1 VPRPDRNRC
10 QIPSGASS
18 SWAGGASFEPPA
30 ADVDA
35 LDAPRPRP
43 VRLVGRLAC
52 APVRLAGGGS
62 ETSGSFAV
70 ARTRRWPPPLAVRV
84 PRGDR
89 PLRVTAVASPAPAAG
104 PSEGDASGVAGVGGV
119 PAAAASI
126 GRRDRREGRG
136 GASLSAAASA
146 SAVGSGLEPPREP
159 RDGAP
164 ARRRRL
170 PLAGVTRASSAGDA
184 GACGAAAG
192 GDGATVGGSAPAAS
206 PS

>member
-1 VPRPDRNRC
+1 MPRPDRNRC

-30 ADVDA
+30 ADGYA

-43 VRLVGRLAC
+43 VRLVGRLTC

-62 ETSGSFAV
+62 EISVSFAV
-70 ARTRRWPPPLAVRV
+70 ARTRRWPPPLAVRD

-89 PLRVTAVASPAPAAG
+89 ALRVTAVGSPAPPAPA
-104 PSEGDASGVAGVGGV
+104 PSEGDASGAAVV

-126 GRRDRREGRG
+126 GRRDRRGRG
-136 GASLSAAASA
+136 GASVSRTASA
-146 SAVGSGLEPPREP
+146 SAVRSGLEPSPERRDEP
-159 RDGAP
+159 P
-164 ARRRRL
+164 ARRRR
-170 PLAGVTRASSAGDA
+170 PLLEGVARASSAGDA
-184 GACGAAAG
+184 GACRGGAG
-192 GDGATVGGSAPAAS
+192 GAGATVGGSAPAAS

>member
-18 SWAGGASFEPPA
+18 SWAREASFEPPA
-30 ADVDA
+30 ADVDGP
-35 LDAPRPRP
+35 DPPRPRP

-52 APVRLAGGGS
+52 APVRFAGGDS
-62 ETSGSFAV
+62 EVSVSFAV
-70 ARTRRWPPPLAVRV
+70 ARTRRWPPPLAVRD

-89 PLRVTAVASPAPAAG
+89 ALRVTAVDSPAPEAP
-104 PSEGDASGVAGVGGV
+104 PSEGDASGVAGV
-119 PAAAASI
+119 PAAATSV

-136 GASLSAAASA
+136 GASVSATASN
-146 SAVGSGLEPPREP
+146 SAVPSSLELPPPVEL

-164 ARRRRL
+164 ARRRRT
-170 PLAGVTRASSAGDA
+170 PLEGVARASSAADA
-184 GACGAAAG
+184 GACRAGGGAAA
-192 GDGATVGGSAPAAS
+192 ATVGNSAPAAS

>member
-18 SWAGGASFEPPA
+18 SWAGGASFEAPA
-30 ADVDA
+30 ADVDG

-52 APVRLAGGGS
+52 VPVRLAGGGS
-62 ETSGSFAV
+62 EISVSFVV
-70 ARTRRWPPPLAVRV
+70 ARTRRWPPPLAVRD
-84 PRGDR
+84 PPGDR
-89 PLRVTAVASPAPAAG
+89 ALRVTAVASSAPAAA
-104 PSEGDASGVAGVGGV
+104 PSAGDASRVGAV
-119 PAAAASI
+119 PSAAASI

-136 GASLSAAASA
+136 GASVSATASA
-146 SAVGSGLEPPREP
+146 SAVRSGLDPPREP

-164 ARRRRL
+164 GRRRRL
-170 PLAGVTRASSAGDA
+170 PLDGVARASSAGDA
-184 GACGAAAG
+184 GACRAATGGA
-192 GDGATVGGSAPAAS
+192 GASVDGSAPAAS